1 MFSKTASRKV
11 WCAGII
17 LVAELLLSP
26 LCVRPQE
33 IHRLTIQVM
42 HHREG
47 APLIFGIPFPK
58 GALQSPD
65 NVRVITPEGREIP
78 CQTTD
83 VTTWEP
89 ADPSIKWLWIFF
101 FAGSSARYTIEYG
114 RGVRRS
120 AIPAERLTIV
130 NNQGERGFVDV
141 TTGPLR
147 FVVKKGEGGF
157 LNRVELDLKGD
168 GFDAS
173 DVIAESPSARGSFL
187 DLLDEAGLD
196 LSRAVVTRTVV
207 EKGSGPLHAIL
218 RIEGEYRYSR
228 SDNNPAPFLTRI
240 DAYAG
245 KAYLRVRHTFI
256 YTGIPDKHRPRE
268 GEHAHV
274 ATQAVKIRPE
284 EPGDPGWTQPNDRIA
299 ATGLALDL
307 KLTGRRRVLAAYRD
321 GRWWEEGR
329 SRTVTRDVTDERSI
343 SLVQSGPKPT
353 RLPPVPESSPDRR
366 LDGFFAHILA
376 DDDPVVTAERADGWF
391 SVSDERWGMTVG
403 IRHFLEE
410 YPKEIR
416 LEPLS
421 NRMTALLWSPRV
433 EPMSFARWSSD
444 LEYEDGAEGTVE
456 NWAQG
461 TAKTSEL
468 IFFFHR
474 ADVSPQE
481 IPHVMSYVLDPPVA
495 RADPSW
501 YADSNVYCR
510 FAPRT
515 EKFAPWERALDYKFE
530 WWLFNQRWVPWYG
543 MFDYGDGKY
552 NFDGEKWDLWVC
564 NEPAADFMVWLQF
577 LRTGDRRYA
586 LAAETM
592 SHHSMDVDN
601 THWPADPKYYGDTN
615 LALDYWKTLSLPR
628 GTPYL
633 GIGRR
638 HAMQHW
644 SRALSAHVWVA
655 GWLADYYLTADHR
668 GLEVALQTA
677 ETYLKRIWGE
687 HDLTGRRL
695 YLSVWN
701 LVEVWDAT
709 KDDRYRREL
718 DDRIDRMLRLQERE
732 QGDSLVMDRY
742 GYAQIY
748 ASHGLVKYLDLTD
761 NKKVRAALIR
771 HARRVRDVPVLSHG
785 LESYLA
791 SVHSLVVGY
800 DLTGD
805 PSFLDEIK
813 KRIEVMKTDELPR
826 PITAS
831 WTQRELF
838 QALEKVSHLPKNPDG
853 SRPLWSLTNGLRVF
867 GWTHAYGL
875 PYALRLLDQVQSR

>member
-1 MFSKTASRKV
+1 MFSKRSSIKLR
-11 WCAGII
+11 CAGVII
-17 LVAELLLSP
+17 AVGLS
-26 LCVRPQE
+26 LSHLSARPQE
-33 IHRLTIQVM
+33 VHRLTLYVE
-42 HHREG
+42 HSREG
-47 APLIFGIPFPK
+47 APLVFGIPFPR
-58 GALQSPD
+58 GVLHSPD
-65 NVRVITPEGREIP
+65 QVRLLTPEGREIP
-78 CQTTD
+78 CQTTE

-101 FAGSSARYTIEYG
+101 FAGSSNRYTVEYG
-114 RGVRRS
+114 AGVRRS
-120 AIPAERLTIV
+120 AIPAERLTII

-141 TTGPLR
+141 TTGPLH
-147 FVVKKGEGGF
+147 FVIRKGEGGF
-157 LNRVELDLKGD
+157 LNRVELDLEGN

-173 DVIAESPSARGSFL
+173 DVVAESPMGRGSFL
-187 DLLDEAGLD
+187 DVLDDAGLD
-196 LSRAVVTRTVV
+196 PSRAVVTRTVV

-218 RIEGEYRYSR
+218 RIEGEYRYGR
-228 SDNNPAPFLTRI
+228 ADNNPAPFVMRV

-245 KAYLRVRHTFI
+245 KSYLRVRHTFI
-256 YTGIPDKHRPRE
+256 YTGVPDKHRRRE
-268 GEHAHV
+268 GEHAHI
-274 ATQAVKIRPE
+274 ATQAEKIVAE
-284 EPGDPGWTQPNDRIA
+284 EAGDPGWMQPNDRIA
-299 ATGLALDL
+299 AAGLALDL
-307 KLTGRRRVLAAYRD
+307 KLMGRRRILTAYRD

-329 SRTVTRDVTDERSI
+329 SRPVTRDVTDERSI

-353 RLPPVPESSPDRR
+353 RLPPVPESSPDQR
-366 LDGFFAHILA
+366 LDGFFAHLLA
-376 DDDPVVTAERADGWF
+376 DDHALVTAERADGWF
-391 SVSDERWGMTVG
+391 SVSDDRWGMAVG

-416 LEPLS
+416 LEPPS
-421 NRMTALLWSPRV
+421 HRITAFLWSPRV

-468 IFFFHR
+468 IFSFHR
-474 ADVSPQE
+474 ATVSPQE
-481 IPHVMSYVLDPPVA
+481 IARIMSAVLDPPVA
-495 RADPSW
+495 HADPSW
-501 YADSNVYCR
+501 YAESLVYGR
-510 FAPRT
+510 FAPRS
-515 EKFAPWERALDYKFE
+515 EKFLPWERALDYKFE

-543 MFDYGDGKY
+543 MFDFGDGKY

-586 LAAETM
+586 LAAEAM

-601 THWPADPKYYGDTN
+601 THWPTDPKYYGDTN
-615 LALDYWKTLSLPR
+615 LAIDYWKTLGLPR

-638 HAMQHW
+638 HGMQHW

-668 GLEVALQTA
+668 GLEVAIQTA

-718 DDRIDRMLRLQERE
+718 DDRIDRMLRLQQRE

-742 GYAQIY
+742 GYAQVY
-748 ASHGLVKYLDLTD
+748 VSLGLAKYLELTGER
-761 NKKVRAALIR
+761 KVRAALIR
-771 HARRVRDVPVLSHG
+771 HARRVRDVPVLGHR

-791 SVHSLVVGY
+791 SLHSLVVGY

-805 PSFLDEIK
+805 PSFLDDIK
-813 KRIEVMKTDELPR
+813 KRIELMKTDELPR
-826 PITAS
+826 PITSS

-867 GWTHAYGL
+867 GWTHAFGL
-875 PYALRLLDQVQSR
+875 PYALRVVGQVLSG